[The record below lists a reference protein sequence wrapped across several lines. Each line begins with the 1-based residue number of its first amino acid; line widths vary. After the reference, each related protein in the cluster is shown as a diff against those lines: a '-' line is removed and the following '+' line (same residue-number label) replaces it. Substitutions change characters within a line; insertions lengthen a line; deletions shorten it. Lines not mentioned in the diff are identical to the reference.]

1 MNPPESDHSFQQA
14 CRERV
19 LALVPWKLRDVW
31 IAVAVALGLSI
42 LALTLLG
49 SESPASE
56 ALPESAGVMML
67 ITAILFAFQGLPLG
81 LAWVFGI
88 KMRHATWGQLGLRI
102 PRASLFSGKQMPRL
116 YVLLL
121 VWPIGIFIASM
132 AFTIAYSSLVT
143 FLGLDFLMPDQ
154 GLDKE
159 FFGEGLQ
166 FAANAVAVGLWTP
179 FTEEIFFRG
188 FILAGLVKF
197 LGVTKGTIIS
207 AALFSVA
214 HMQIGVLVPI
224 FATGLLLSWLY
235 LKTRSIW
242 PPMIAHTLQN
252 SFVVFASTFIPT
264 SSNVG

>member
-1 MNPPESDHSFQQA
+1 MKQPEPDHSFQQPY
-14 CRERV
+14 RERV
-19 LALVPWKLRDVW
+19 LALVPWKLRDIW
-31 IAVAVALGLSI
+31 IAAAIPLGLS
-42 LALTLLG
+42 ALTLAFVG
-49 SESPASE
+49 SQSPNSE
-56 ALPESAGVMML
+56 ALPESAGVMLL
-67 ITAILFAFQGLPLG
+67 IAAILFTFQGLPLG
-81 LAWVFGI
+81 LAWFFGI
-88 KMRHATWGQLGLRI
+88 KKRHASWGQLGLRL
-102 PRASLFSGKQMPRL
+102 PSNSLFNGERMPRL

-166 FAANAVAVGLWTP
+166 FAANAVAVGLWAP

-197 LGVTKGTIIS
+197 LGVTRGTIVS
-207 AALFSVA
+207 AALFSIA
-214 HMQIGVLVPI
+214 HMQIGILIPI
-224 FATGLLLSWLY
+224 FVTGLLLSWLY
-235 LKTRSIW
+235 IKTWSIW
-242 PPMIAHTLQN
+242 PSVVAHALQN
-252 SFVVFASTFIPT
+252 SFVVFASTFNPS